1 MKRLALLSFAAILAL
16 PANAQ
21 QGAAQLTPEQRA
33 ERFATG
39 DKNKNGQLE
48 KAEWLTILPD
58 AAKPRAEMIWGRI
71 DPEGKGFVTKEAFL
85 AVSGRPGGPP
95 AN

>member
-1 MKRLALLSFAAILAL
+1 MKCLALLPFAAILAL

-21 QGAAQLTPEQRA
+21 QGAAQLTPEKRA

-48 KAEWLTILPD
+48 KAEWLAILPER
-58 AAKPRAEMIWGRI
+58 AKPRAEMIWGRI
-71 DPEGKGFVTKEAFL
+71 DPEGKAFL
-85 AVSGRPGGPP
+85 AANGRLGGPP
-95 AN
+95 VN